1 MKCVLAS
8 AVCCAALTASLI
20 AQVVPAF
27 AERVTLKCELT
38 GLPGWRISYFT
49 FDTDALAVEV
59 DVGWDLL
66 SGTYRI
72 QMTTAK
78 ITWQSKN
85 RRDGSLNDFT
95 YNRGTAKMYMEHSR
109 DPNSRIIV
117 GDCVKMSPPL

>member
-1 MKCVLAS
+1 MKYVLAL
-8 AVCCAALTASLI
+8 AVCCAALTALLI

-27 AERVTLKCELT
+27 AERVTLKCDVDSYRT
-38 GLPGWRISYFT
+38 SYFT
-49 FDTDALAVEV
+49 FDTDALTVEV
-59 DVGWDLL
+59 EVGWDLL

-72 QMTTAK
+72 QMTTSK

-95 YNRGTAKMYMEHSR
+95 YHRDTAKMYMEHSR
-109 DPNSRIIV
+109 DPNSAIIV

>member
-1 MKCVLAS
+1 MKCVPAL

-27 AERVTLKCELT
+27 AARVTLKCDVASYRT
-38 GLPGWRISYFT
+38 SYFT
-49 FDTDALAVEV
+49 FDPDALTVEV

-95 YNRGTAKMYMEHSR
+95 YNRDTAKMYMEHSG
-109 DPNSRIIV
+109 DPNSAIHV
-117 GDCVKMSPPL
+117 GDCVKFDPPVIR

>member
-1 MKCVLAS
+1 MLAL

-27 AERVTLKCELT
+27 AERVTLKCDVDSYRT
-38 GLPGWRISYFT
+38 SYFT
-49 FDTDALAVEV
+49 FDTDALTVEV
-59 DVGWDLL
+59 EVGWDLL

-72 QMTTAK
+72 QMTTSK

-95 YNRGTAKMYMEHSR
+95 YKRDTAKMYMEHSR
-109 DPNSRIIV
+109 DPNSAIIV